1 VKKFILFLLSLS
13 ILRPACGAQDLA
25 TDVQTMQF
33 AYAGSG
39 SIIALD
45 SQTIVIEPKMP
56 APVCAV
62 PKVLAGETTWQ
73 FYSFPLASITVP
85 LTSIDEKLIGQ
96 DVVFTDPDAEKKY
109 KPGDVGDTTIVI
121 IAGVQGKQFHT
132 LLYDR
137 DKFLHLGPGPHKA
150 KDYGEMPDDTEAFAL
165 TFSDPAAARSFA
177 AALKNAVLLAK
188 ARASLAT
195 PANSAVAR

>member
-1 VKKFILFLLSLS
+1 VKKLLLFLLTLS
-13 ILRPACGAQDLA
+13 ILKPVCGAQDLA
-25 TDVQTMQF
+25 ADVQSMAS

-39 SIIALD
+39 SIVAVD
-45 SQTIVIEPKMP
+45 AQTIVIEPKMP

-62 PKVLAGETTWQ
+62 PKNAGGEITWQ
-73 FYSFPLASITVP
+73 YYSFPLASITVP

-96 DVVFTDPDAEKKY
+96 DVVFTDPDAQKKY

-121 IAGVQGKQFHT
+121 VAGVQGKQFHT

-137 DKFLHLGPGPHKA
+137 DKFLHLGPGPHPP

-165 TFSDPAAARSFA
+165 TFSDPAAARSFS
-177 AALKNAVLLAK
+177 AALRNAVLRAK
-188 ARASLAT
+188 ARASVAS
-195 PANSAVAR
+195 PAGEGIAR

>member
-1 VKKFILFLLSLS
+1 VKKLFLLLLTLS
-13 ILRPACGAQDLA
+13 ILRPVSRAQDL
-25 TDVQTMQF
+25 TSDVQTMET

-39 SIIALD
+39 SIVAID
-45 SQTIVIEPKMP
+45 SQTIVIAPKMP

-62 PKVLAGETTWQ
+62 PKMEGDGISWKY
-73 FYSFPLASITVP
+73 YSFPLASITVP

-96 DVVFTDPDAEKKY
+96 DVVFTKPDAEKTY

-121 IAGVQGKQFHT
+121 IAGVPGKQFHT

-137 DKFLHLGPGPHKA
+137 EKFLHLGPGPHTA
-150 KDYGEMPDDTEAFAL
+150 KDYGQMPDDTEAFAL

-177 AALKNAVLLAK
+177 AALKNAVMLAK
-188 ARASLAT
+188 AQASVVSPAKPQLA
-195 PANSAVAR
+195 R